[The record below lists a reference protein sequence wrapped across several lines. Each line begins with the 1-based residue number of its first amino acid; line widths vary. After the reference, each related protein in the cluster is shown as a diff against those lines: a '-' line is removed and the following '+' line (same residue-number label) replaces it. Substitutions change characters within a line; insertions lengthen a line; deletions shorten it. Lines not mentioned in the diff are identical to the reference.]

1 MFIGVV
7 RKNGRK
13 YFLFFRI
20 GQQCVCSRPLVSRNQ
35 AWQEVASAIVMGVAD
50 GTPEEKRRMQSKI
63 LALPLPETDVVAE
76 DELER
81 EERRAQTA
89 RWRRAPR

>member
-1 MFIGVV
+1 
-7 RKNGRK
+7 
-13 YFLFFRI
+13 
-20 GQQCVCSRPLVSRNQ
+20 
-35 AWQEVASAIVMGVAD
+35 MGVAD